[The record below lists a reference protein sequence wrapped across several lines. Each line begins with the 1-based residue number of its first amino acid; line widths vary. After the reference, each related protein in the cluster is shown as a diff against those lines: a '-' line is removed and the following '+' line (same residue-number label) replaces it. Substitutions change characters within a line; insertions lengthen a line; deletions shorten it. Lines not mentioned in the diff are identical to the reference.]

1 MNPNNETKIR
11 MRARLLAAEA
21 QRSGEQGHSHT
32 NNKPSRKLIYTVAAI
47 GAICACLTVTFAA
60 TYYLGAID
68 HKGNRNPNELLD
80 TTSQPIGTEGDK
92 TIEDYAHEI
101 LAEQPKDELWYI
113 YWDNGQGVYTEPTEH
128 FSSFEQLTERVRAAY
143 VEIYLPVAIP
153 NGYSFVEGWVSCF
166 VQPETSTII
175 DLGRQSVET
184 PQGEVIKHIYS
195 YENRDPNT
203 INGYCMLLRNEAG
216 EELTIYAHM
225 EESLDA
231 AIGQWEGNSFETLDV
246 WGMDEAIFVGN
257 QGDGTIIAK
266 RVFPFGIRHL
276 DLLGY
281 LKNGEQTEKEY
292 LCTNYQMKAENR
304 NMQQLSELFGEAF
317 ISVFPS
323 VIPSMV
329 PYDNT
334 TPVATVQPWITP
346 TPKP

>member
-11 MRARLLAAEA
+11 MRARLLAAQP
-21 QRSGEQGHSHT
+21 QRSGEQGQSHT
-32 NNKPSRKLIYTVAAI
+32 NNKPSRKLICTVAAI

-92 TIEDYAHEI
+92 TIEDYAQEI

-113 YWDNGQGVYTEPTEH
+113 YWENGQGVYAEPTEH

-143 VEIYLPVAIP
+143 VEIYLPVTIP
-153 NGYSFVEGWVSCF
+153 NGYSFVEGWVSSYI
-166 VQPETSTII
+166 QPETSTII
-175 DLGRQSVET
+175 ELGRQSVET

-292 LCTNYQMKAENR
+292 LCTNYQMKGETEICSSLVNCLAR
-304 NMQQLSELFGEAF
+304 HLSACFRLLFPPWF
-317 ISVFPS
+317 H
-323 VIPSMV
+323 
-329 PYDNT
+329 T
-334 TPVATVQPWITP
+334 TIQRPLLRFSRG
-346 TPKP
+346 